1 MMPVRTSYTQGTPSW
16 VDLSSTDPAA
26 SQAFYGGLFG
36 WTFET
41 NPIPEGGEYIMAS
54 LNGSTAAGMM
64 QQGEEQA
71 AMGLPSLWN
80 TYFTVDDIAATVAS
94 VEGAGGS
101 VMMPPMPVMEAGH
114 MAVVVDP
121 SGAVACL
128 WQAENHIGCEV
139 VNEPGAL
146 IWNELVSSDASAALA
161 FYAQLFGVDTME
173 QDMGADEPYR
183 MLVIDENPIAG
194 VMPPPMEGIPNHWS
208 VYFAVADLESAL
220 AKTTELGGAV
230 VVPAFEVPGV
240 GHMAGITDPT
250 GAMSMLLEAGPQD
263 V

>member
-1 MMPVRTSYTQGTPSW
+1 MSVKTSYAQGTPSW

-36 WTFET
+36 WTFESSPT
-41 NPIPEGGEYIMAS
+41 PQGGEYIMAS
-54 LNGSTAAGMM
+54 LNGSSSAGMM
-64 QQGEEQA
+64 LQGPEQA
-71 AMGLPSLWN
+71 QMGLPSLWN
-80 TYFTVDDIAATVAS
+80 TYFSVDDIAVTVGA

-101 VMMPPMPVMEAGH
+101 VMMPPMAVMEAGQ

-128 WQAENHIGCEV
+128 WQAGQHIGCEI
-139 VNEPGAL
+139 VNEPGAF
-146 IWNELVSSDASAALA
+146 IWSELVSSDAQGALA
-161 FYAQLFGVDTME
+161 FYSGLFGTSTME
-173 QDMGADEPYR
+173 QDMGMDEPYR
-183 MLVIDENPIAG
+183 MLVVDDAPIAG
-194 VMPPPMEGIPNHWS
+194 AMAPPMEGIPNHWS
-208 VYFAVADLESAL
+208 VYFAVADIEAAV

-250 GAMSMLLEAGPQD
+250 GAMCMLMQPAPQD
-263 V
+263 